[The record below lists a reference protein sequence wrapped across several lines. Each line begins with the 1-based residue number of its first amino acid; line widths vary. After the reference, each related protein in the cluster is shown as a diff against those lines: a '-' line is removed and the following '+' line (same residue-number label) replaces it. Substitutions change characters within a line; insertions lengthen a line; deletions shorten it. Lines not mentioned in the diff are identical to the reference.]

1 MLLQD
6 LEEVQKNWST
16 IKEELDS
23 LEKEMKALR
32 QRAELVDLYHH
43 QIEEFDNLKM
53 EYVFMKAKL
62 MIYQNMNKRSR
73 YE

>member
-1 MLLQD
+1 
-6 LEEVQKNWST
+6 
-16 IKEELDS
+16 LDS
-23 LEKEMKALR
+23 LEKEMRALR
-32 QRAELVDLYHH
+32 QRAEFVDLYHH
-43 QIEEFDNLKM
+43 WIEEFDNLKM